1 LFAFPRYFCSIA
13 KLNMKNTIITILLL
27 FSLNVVSGQNTR
39 QQEIQTN
46 SRLALSFYNAKDY
59 EKAAPLLLEVYNLSR
74 NNYYFRLYLTSLIE
88 LERYGEAENQLQKE
102 IDKQNTPRA
111 EFQVY
116 WGYLLKAQ
124 EKDEEAEEK
133 YEKALDMVDSNK
145 GSYLITANAFLQWR
159 EFNWAEKV
167 YKKGRAELPEEEF
180 NYELARVY
188 LYQRDYENMME
199 EYLNLIREN
208 EKQLNRVESSLASAM
223 RLDVDDSLRE
233 QFRTQVL
240 RRIQAEPN
248 VTGYNRLMIWFL
260 LQEKQF
266 GAALRQSIALDR
278 RTGNEDAQIYRLG
291 QMALNNQQYSD
302 ARRAFDYLLDKGE
315 ENSYYVPAYAQNIH
329 ASYMEFISGELNDT
343 EEGKKLAVQFEEGLG
358 LLGYSPAS
366 LYLIR
371 EYAHLLAF
379 YLNNTEKAIS
389 TLEKGL
395 NIPRLKPEET
405 GMLKME
411 MADINIYAGD
421 QWEAM
426 LLYSQVI
433 DANKKNTLGDE
444 VKLKKAKLGYYM
456 GNFSWAK
463 AQLDVLKASTSKLTA
478 NDAMDLSML
487 ISNNLNLDT
496 TAVPLEMFA
505 RADLFFFRNKDS
517 MALNTLDSIAE
528 IYPYNSLVDDILY
541 RKSRIEIS
549 RNNYATAAEYL
560 EQIRTDFAYELLA
573 DDALFLQAELYNYQ
587 LDRKEEAKILYKEM
601 LTSHP
606 GSVFVDESR
615 EKYRE
620 LREVFPDETP
630 APEEEIFM
638 PEETEP
644 DEFD

>member
-1 LFAFPRYFCSIA
+1 
-13 KLNMKNTIITILLL
+13 MKNTIITILLL

-74 NNYYFRLYLTSLIE
+74 NNYYFRLFLTSLIE

-329 ASYMEFISGELNDT
+329 ASYMEFISGELNDK
-343 EEGKKLAVQFEEGLG
+343 EEGKKLAV
-358 LLGYSPAS
+358 
-366 LYLIR
+366 
-371 EYAHLLAF
+371 
-379 YLNNTEKAIS
+379 
-389 TLEKGL
+389 
-395 NIPRLKPEET
+395 
-405 GMLKME
+405 
-411 MADINIYAGD
+411 
-421 QWEAM
+421 
-426 LLYSQVI
+426 
-433 DANKKNTLGDE
+433 
-444 VKLKKAKLGYYM
+444 
-456 GNFSWAK
+456 
-463 AQLDVLKASTSKLTA
+463 
-478 NDAMDLSML
+478 
-487 ISNNLNLDT
+487 
-496 TAVPLEMFA
+496 
-505 RADLFFFRNKDS
+505 
-517 MALNTLDSIAE
+517 
-528 IYPYNSLVDDILY
+528 
-541 RKSRIEIS
+541 
-549 RNNYATAAEYL
+549 
-560 EQIRTDFAYELLA
+560 
-573 DDALFLQAELYNYQ
+573 
-587 LDRKEEAKILYKEM
+587 
-601 LTSHP
+601 
-606 GSVFVDESR
+606 
-615 EKYRE
+615 
-620 LREVFPDETP
+620 
-630 APEEEIFM
+630 
-638 PEETEP
+638 
-644 DEFD
+644 

>member
-1 LFAFPRYFCSIA
+1 MKKVLF
-13 KLNMKNTIITILLL
+13 TILLL
-27 FSLNVVSGQNTR
+27 FSLNVVFAQNT
-39 QQEIQTN
+39 QQSELQTN

-59 EKAAPLLLEVYNLSR
+59 EKAAPLLLEVYKLSR

-88 LERYGEAENQLQKE
+88 LERFEEAENQLQKE
-102 IDKQNTPRA
+102 INKQNTPRA

-124 EKDEEAEEK
+124 KMNEEAEEK
-133 YEKALDMVDSNK
+133 YEKALELIDSNK

-167 YKKGRAELPEEEF
+167 YQKGRAELPNEDF

-199 EYLNLIREN
+199 EYLNVIREN

-233 QFRTQVL
+233 QFRSQVL

-260 LQEKQF
+260 LQEKKF

-302 ARRAFDYLLDKGE
+302 ARRAFGYLLDKGE
-315 ENSYYVPAYAQNIH
+315 ENSFYVPAYAQNIH
-329 ASYMEFISGELNDT
+329 SSYMEFISGGLNDSAD
-343 EEGKKLAVQFEEGLG
+343 GDKLAAQFEDGLD

-366 LYLIR
+366 LDLIR

-379 YLNNTEKAIS
+379 YLNDTGKAIS
-389 TLEKGL
+389 VLEKGL
-395 NIPRLKPEET
+395 TIPLLKPEET
-405 GMLKME
+405 GILKTE

-496 TAVPLEMFA
+496 TSVPLEMFA

-528 IYPYNSLVDDILY
+528 IYPYNSLVDDILF
-541 RKSRIEIS
+541 RKSKIEIS
-549 RNNYATAAEYL
+549 RNNYEIAAEYL

-606 GSVFVDESR
+606 GSVYVGESR

-620 LREVFPDETP
+620 LREVYPDETP
-630 APEEEIFM
+630 APEEEIFV
-638 PEETEP
+638 PEEIEP